1 MTGLEIQASLNDIG
15 ANHGGDLVLNAGTYE
30 VDNTITIPSFTR
42 IICKGEVKFIPI
54 ASIDTLFF
62 MKDVEYAGII
72 GGKIIPNGTFKIG
85 NGAFIYSNSHNCS
98 IDGLCVDS
106 ANIGILLSSSP
117 AGERPFNNFISRN
130 VTHNCNTGYYEQN
143 VIGTRVTDN
152 NFSHS
157 CSLGLLAERSDF
169 SRLSR
174 NICDYNGAHG
184 TYLSGCQ
191 EFTLDCEHNCYN
203 GMSGLHVRYA
213 MLNCVLLPDTG
224 HTIIGGQYSYNGQSP
239 KKGNGIHIQE
249 WSTHITVI
257 GTVCRGNKSDGIRIH
272 LEGATK
278 NLVSGNICYEN
289 IDGQIIDENAGNIIV
304 HNLII

>member
-1 MTGLEIQASLNDIG
+1 MTGAEIQIALNDIG
-15 ANHGGDLVLNAGTYE
+15 ANHGGDLILNSGVYE
-30 VDNTITIPSFTR
+30 VDSTITIPSFTR
-42 IICKGEVKFIPI
+42 IICKGDVEFLPVQ
-54 ASIDTLFF
+54 SIDTLFF
-62 MKDVEYAGII
+62 MNGVECAGIN
-72 GGKIIPNGTFKIG
+72 GGRIIPNGAFTIG
-85 NGAFIYSNSHNCS
+85 NGAFIYSDSHDCS
-98 IDGLCVDS
+98 IDGMYIDS
-106 ANIGILLSSSP
+106 ANIGILVHSFPSGGCPS
-117 AGERPFNNFISRN
+117 NNFISRN
-130 VTHNCNTGYYEQN
+130 VTHNCNTGYYEQKA
-143 VIGTRVTDN
+143 IGTRITDN
-152 NFSHS
+152 TFSYS
-157 CSLGLLAERSDF
+157 TQIGLLAECSEH

-191 EFTLDCEHNCYN
+191 EFTLDCEHNCYD

-213 MLNCVLLPDTG
+213 MLNGVLLPDTG

-239 KKGNGIHIQE
+239 QSGNGIHIQE

-289 IDGQIIDENAGNIIV
+289 IDGQIIDENAGNIVV
-304 HNLII
+304 HNLTI